1 MTKKKKIR
9 IEAKPWDL
17 VIGGRCREMKKEK
30 RGRNVWGS
38 ILGIAMGVH
47 ARAVQGLLYA
57 IDP

>member
-1 MTKKKKIR
+1 
-9 IEAKPWDL
+9 
-17 VIGGRCREMKKEK
+17 MKKEK